1 MKFRHYLLLV
11 ATMLFASCSAADE
24 TKAETP
30 AHPTAINSQT
40 MNITIDGVTHAV
52 TLTGNAATNALVEN
66 LRQGPVT
73 VSLNTNGNFE
83 IWGSLGFSLPTSDE
97 YINGQPGD
105 VVLYNGSNICIF
117 YGNNSYSYT
126 RLGRIEGLS
135 AEQLK
140 TFLKGGQRN
149 ISVTLSLPEATAIGS
164 APAESDGTSSC
175 YALDG
180 RKLAASREK
189 AGETLAHGIYIRNG
203 KKIIGNYLPVDSK

>member
-52 TLTGNAATNALVEN
+52 TLTGNAATNALVEK

-83 IWGSLGFSLPTSDE
+83 IWGSLGFSLPTTDE

-105 VVLYNGSNICIF
+105 VVLYSGSKTEVQAE
-117 YGNNSYSYT
+117 T
-126 RLGRIEGLS
+126 RRL
-135 AEQLK
+135 
-140 TFLKGGQRN
+140 
-149 ISVTLSLPEATAIGS
+149 V
-164 APAESDGTSSC
+164 
-175 YALDG
+175 
-180 RKLAASREK
+180 EK
-189 AGETLAHGIYIRNG
+189 AGRKGVILGADCTVPRDIDWQRLDWVREAA
-203 KKIIGNYLPVDSK
+203 V

>member
-40 MNITIDGVTHAV
+40 MNITIDGVTHAAS
-52 TLTGNAATNALVEN
+52 LTDNAATNALVEK

-126 RLGRIEGLS
+126 RLGKIEGLS
-135 AEQLK
+135 AAELK
-140 TFLKGGQRN
+140 AFLKGGQSN
-149 ISVTLSLPEATAIGS
+149 ISVTLSLPSGATAIHNIRQ
-164 APAESDGTSSC
+164 ATEDDAH
-175 YALDG
+175 Y
-180 RKLAASREK
+180 
-189 AGETLAHGIYIRNG
+189 TLNGFKTTRPTHGIYIRNG
-203 KKIIGNYLPVDSK
+203 KKIVL